1 MTEPDPAAAHGA
13 KHGRDE
19 LQRVWTETDRLV
31 GSGTCYTVFGLG
43 LAYLPATVAGLVDS
57 GLDAPIRDPYLAIM
71 ELLIIPLAIGL
82 VVAFAAVHSY
92 APQPTRTLSL
102 GALVLVGMSAGM
114 TIGVHSVVLT
124 VGRHPQ
130 LAALP
135 GAALLF
141 SWTWPSVVYA
151 LDIAAWDLC
160 LGPRS
165 CSRHLSSHRGPGPAR
180 SGAAWWSAESCA
192 SPGSSASCLNNMNV
206 RNIGIVGYAVVLPS
220 SCSSWDDCSLTP
232 GRRRRV
238 ERHPVPPPAAA
249 SETLDRPSPG
259 HEGP

>member
-92 APQPTRTLSL
+92 APHPTRTLSL
-102 GALVLVGMSAGM
+102 GALALVGMSAGM

-141 SWTWPSVVYA
+141 SWTWASVVYA

-160 LGPRS
+160 LGAALLLAAPVFAPGPRS
-165 CSRHLSSHRGPGPAR
+165 GPVRRGLVV
-180 SGAAWWSAESCA
+180 SGVLCLA
-192 SPGSSASCLNNMNV
+192 GLLGVLLNNMNV
-206 RNIGIVGYAVVLPS
+206 RNIGIVGYAVVLPIVM
-220 SCSSWDDCSLTP
+220 LLM
-232 GRRRRV
+232 GRLF
-238 ERHPVPPPAAA
+238 AD
-249 SETLDRPSPG
+249 TRPTTES
-259 HEGP
+259 